1 MKNSEKKIKYIDIRD
16 AAGNLALSQHQLV
29 RELLKLEIKI
39 WVGFDEISSRMV
51 KIVPP
56 INHQKFIDYRINPGE
71 YHCLTLDSSKRI
83 ERMLEKSE
91 LVFKGLRLEIGFGG
105 YPLTLQIFEDDPGMR
120 IFVNQKDLDLI
131 SKLPNK
137 IGPLGN
143 QHSKTQEDL
152 YLSEAQS
159 IDEFVPIEVAADQ
172 KKCIWQTMVYKTI
185 EDERKIFVRIHTWAE
200 VYAVKFSDYEGWI
213 DPNEIQPRVE
223 EKLYG
228 FDSGLFYLEP
238 VYQRE
243 FYNVPP
249 PWEPFLFYC
258 PSELIKKLRR
268 LPEPEEKL
276 YVRCSGKKYDEK
288 SLFIKKIEE
297 EKQKLFPK
305 SDPIDDKTNEKPSNK
320 ILDQMDQ
327 LLIQIQKNNPEW
339 TAGQVWN
346 ELGREVM
353 RRKRVYDKE
362 EILFNYRDDKK
373 DTLLWNSGR
382 GKYKQSSLGLNTLRN
397 RITELRKAGL
407 IE

>member
-1 MKNSEKKIKYIDIRD
+1 MKNSEKIKYIDLRD
-16 AAGNLALSQHQLV
+16 AAENLALSQHHLV
-29 RELLKLEIKI
+29 RELLKLGSMI
-39 WVGFDEISSRMV
+39 WIRFDDISSRMV

-56 INHQKFIDYRINPGE
+56 KSHQKFIDYRINPGDI
-71 YHCLTLDSSKRI
+71 HCLTLDSSKRI

-91 LVFKGLRLEIGFGG
+91 LVFEGLRLEIDFGG
-105 YPLTLQIFEDDPGMR
+105 YPLTLQIVEDDPGMH
-120 IFVNQKDLDLI
+120 IVVNQKDLDLI
-131 SKLPNK
+131 SKLPKK

-228 FDSGLFYLEP
+228 FDSRLFYLEP

-297 EKQKLFPK
+297 EKPKLFPK
-305 SDPIDDKTNEKPSNK
+305 SDPIDGKTNEKPSNK
-320 ILDQMDQ
+320 SLDQMNQ

-382 GKYKQSSLGLNTLRN
+382 GKNKQSSLGLNTLRN

>member
-56 INHQKFIDYRINPGE
+56 IDHQKFIDYRINPGE

-276 YVRCSGKKYDEK
+276 YVRCSGKKYNEK

-297 EKQKLFPK
+297 EKPKLFPK
-305 SDPIDDKTNEKPSNK
+305 SDLIDDKTNEKPSNK
-320 ILDQMDQ
+320 ILDKMDQ

-353 RRKRVYDKE
+353 RSKRVYDKE

>member
-1 MKNSEKKIKYIDIRD
+1 MKNSEKNKYIELRN
-16 AAGNLALSQHQLV
+16 AAENLALSQHQLV

-276 YVRCSGKKYDEK
+276 YVRCSGKKYNEK

-297 EKQKLFPK
+297 EKPKLFPK
-305 SDPIDDKTNEKPSNK
+305 SDLIDDKTNEKPSNK
-320 ILDQMDQ
+320 ILDKMDQ

>member
-276 YVRCSGKKYDEK
+276 YVRCSGKKYNEK

-297 EKQKLFPK
+297 EKPKLFPK
-305 SDPIDDKTNEKPSNK
+305 SDLIDDKTNEKPSNK
-320 ILDQMDQ
+320 ILDKMDQ

-382 GKYKQSSLGLNTLRN
+382 GNINNHL
-397 RITELRKAGL
+397 
-407 IE
+407 

>member
-276 YVRCSGKKYDEK
+276 YVRCSGKKYNEK

-297 EKQKLFPK
+297 EKPKLFPK
-305 SDPIDDKTNEKPSNK
+305 SDLIDDKTNEKPSNK
-320 ILDQMDQ
+320 ILDKMDQ

>member
-1 MKNSEKKIKYIDIRD
+1 MKNSEKKFKYIDLRD
-16 AAGNLALSQHQLV
+16 AAENLALSQHHLV
-29 RELLKLEIKI
+29 RELLKLGSMI
-39 WVGFDEISSRMV
+39 WIRFDEISSRMV

-91 LVFKGLRLEIGFGG
+91 LVFQGLRLEIDFGG
-105 YPLTLQIFEDDPGMR
+105 YPLTLQIVEDDPGMR

-276 YVRCSGKKYDEK
+276 YVRCSGKKYNEK

-297 EKQKLFPK
+297 EKPKLFPK
-305 SDPIDDKTNEKPSNK
+305 SDLIDDKTNEKPSNK
-320 ILDQMDQ
+320 ILDKMDQ

-339 TAGQVWN
+339 TAAQVWN

>member
-16 AAGNLALSQHQLV
+16 AAENLALSQHQLV

-56 INHQKFIDYRINPGE
+56 IDHQKFIDYRINPGE

-91 LVFKGLRLEIGFGG
+91 LVFQGLRLEIDFGG
-105 YPLTLQIFEDDPGMR
+105 YPLTLQIVEDDPGMR

-137 IGPLGN
+137 TGLLDD
-143 QHSKTQEDL
+143 QHRKTRKDL
-152 YLSEAQS
+152 YLSKAQS
-159 IDEFVPIEVAADQ
+159 NDEFVPIEVAADQ
-172 KKCIWQTMVYKTI
+172 NNCGWKTRVYKTI
-185 EDERKIFVRIHTWAE
+185 EDGRKIFVRIYTWAE

-213 DPNEIQPRVE
+213 DPNEIQPKIE
-223 EKLYG
+223 EKLHG
-228 FDSGLFYLEP
+228 FDSGLFFLEP

-243 FYNVPP
+243 FLEVPP

-276 YVRCSGKKYDEK
+276 YVRCSGEKYDEK

-297 EKQKLFPK
+297 EKPKLFPK
-305 SDPIDDKTNEKPSNK
+305 SDPIDGKTNEKPSNES
-320 ILDQMDQ
+320 LDQMDQ

-346 ELGREVM
+346 ELGREAM
-353 RRKRVYDKE
+353 RRKRIYDKE
-362 EILFNYRDDKK
+362 EILLNFRDDKK

-382 GKYKQSSLGLNTLRN
+382 GKNKQSSLGLNTLRN

>member
-56 INHQKFIDYRINPGE
+56 IDHQKFIDYRINPGE

-91 LVFKGLRLEIGFGG
+91 LVFKGLRLEIDFGG

-243 FYNVPP
+243 FLEVPP

-297 EKQKLFPK
+297 EKPKLFPK

-320 ILDQMDQ
+320 ILDKMDQ